1 MTPHEKWL
9 AAGFGVLLI
18 LVAIGAYE
26 LLQEHD
32 ARIRAEITTA
42 AQKPNIQQGQAEVK
56 QGQVDEAKAISDL
69 KTEIARLEG
78 QRTVVIT
85 PQQAAQQIPQ
95 VIPNLPAPVKVEPT
109 PTAADP
115 KAQSIVIPQED
126 LQALQNYR
134 INCDENSARLAACT
148 LGQEALKTQ
157 LEGTTG
163 ELTATA
169 KQRDMWEATAKGGT
183 FWHRFVG
190 GAKKVGIGLVIGGAI
205 GYAASR

>member
-18 LVAIGAYE
+18 LVAIGGYE

-56 QGQVDEAKAISDL
+56 QGEADAAKAIADL

-95 VIPNLPAPVKVEPT
+95 VIPNLPAPVTVQPT

-134 INCDENSARLAACT
+134 ITCDENVAKLSACMK
-148 LGQEALKTQ
+148 GQEALKTEVQ
-157 LEGTTG
+157 GKDR

-169 KQRDMWEATAKGGT
+169 GQRDMWEATAKGGT
-183 FWHRFVG
+183 FWHRFKD

-205 GYAASR
+205 AYAASR